1 MTTMRDTLQ
10 RFLAGGQDRPPTPTD
25 KAEPATGRDETAPT
39 ADRAPE
45 TRPTLLDRPLSPP
58 PEPDAGPR
66 VGVSVPAAPPPEPQQ
81 PEPVAPPPR
90 APKTETAPTHGGR
103 ETKEQRR
110 IRVLEQ
116 HLADA
121 LTYIDE
127 LEERLRDL
135 GEEL

>member
-1 MTTMRDTLQ
+1 MTTMRDALQ
-10 RFLAGGQDRPPTPTD
+10 RFLAGGQEAHHADAGDATPRIALPKEDREVPSSD
-25 KAEPATGRDETAPT
+25 DQDEAAHEEAARDETARED
-39 ADRAPE
+39 DRAPVP
-45 TRPTLLDRPLSPP
+45 RPALVARPL
-58 PEPDAGPR
+58 PDVPKPR
-66 VGVSVPAAPPPEPQQ
+66 V
-81 PEPVAPPPR
+81 
-90 APKTETAPTHGGR
+90 R

-135 GEEL
+135 GEDP